1 MSVLCSYSVPHIIDL
16 CLLLKC
22 CLFQVYT
29 TKPVPPKR
37 QRLKEGGE
45 EDEPEHKKVKT
56 EMAET
61 VEVKLERHTKVH
73 KVDLF

>member
-16 CLLLKC
+16 CLLLNR

-37 QRLKEGGE
+37 QRLKEEGE
-45 EDEPEHKKVKT
+45 EEEPDCKKVKT
-56 EMAET
+56 EEADT
-61 VEVKLERHTKVH
+61 VKVKLESHPQVH
-73 KVDLF
+73 KVDIF